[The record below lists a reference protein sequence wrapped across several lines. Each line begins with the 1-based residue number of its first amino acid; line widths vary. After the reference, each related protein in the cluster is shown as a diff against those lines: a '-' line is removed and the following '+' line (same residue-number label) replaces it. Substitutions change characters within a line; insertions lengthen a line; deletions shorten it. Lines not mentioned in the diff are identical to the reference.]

1 MYFHQNIHFQR
12 RKRRSC
18 NWSVRLLLDSIKQ
31 SFPRF
36 PGDELDDEGQ
46 TWHESSLLQP
56 EDGGQTSLNWGK
68 NHNPLSMSGILGVDP
83 LQSPVRLLLDSGEV
97 LNGVEQPV
105 PLLPVLDV
113 GVDEQAVH
121 LAVDVLTG
129 DLQAV
134 EASGLRDLNNFSTR
148 FSLTIPQKLW
158 RKREHEIWSI
168 SHHPST
174 SHSNLS
180 NPKKNEAC

>member
-18 NWSVRLLLDSIKQ
+18 NWSVRLLLESIKQ

-113 GVDEQAVH
+113 RH
-121 LAVDVLTG
+121 LPHQLLSWFCLWSCT
-129 DLQAV
+129 
-134 EASGLRDLNNFSTR
+134 N
-148 FSLTIPQKLW
+148 QKMPLICVYTLDMQHW
-158 RKREHEIWSI
+158 HLPPECFRRGRTPCW
-168 SHHPST
+168 
-174 SHSNLS
+174 
-180 NPKKNEAC
+180 